1 MVKPAKRRVTSPKIR
16 SKSPMLDEFMRNSV
30 ISPGFQ
36 YSNYNMNYPI
46 SHQSHTPHT
55 SHIDE
60 GEDISNKMAT
70 YQPTEDSE
78 GYTSTSDESYMD
90 DKSNRIA
97 STLPDESY
105 ANVTIDKDLKIYRM
119 KDLLD
124 RKRKLMFDKEREIKE
139 LGKQNTFLETV
150 VDDYK
155 KYNAAILEEKI
166 KQKKA
171 LKILSDHIREISKN
185 IKNDEFRMNRVKI
198 DQTALLQEIQYIR
211 DEITYV
217 LNSSGNDT
225 KYMSSDDEVQ
235 YSNGSDDSH
244 DSHDSHDSYDSD
256 DSDDNEY

>member
-1 MVKPAKRRVTSPKIR
+1 MVKPIKRRVTSPKIR
-16 SKSPMLDEFMRNSV
+16 STSPMVDEFMRNSV

-36 YSNYNMNYPI
+36 SSNYNMNYPI
-46 SHQSHTPHT
+46 SHQSHTPH
-55 SHIDE
+55 IDE
-60 GEDISNKMAT
+60 DKDISNKMAA

-90 DKSNRIA
+90 DKSNGIA
-97 STLPDESY
+97 STISDESY
-105 ANVTIDKDLKIYRM
+105 ANVTRDKDLKIYRM

-124 RKRKLMFDKEREIKE
+124 RKRKLMFNKEREIKE

-155 KYNAAILEEKI
+155 KYNATILEEKI
-166 KQKKA
+166 KQKRA

-185 IKNDEFRMNRVKI
+185 IKDDEFRLNRVKM

-211 DEITYV
+211 DEIAYV

-235 YSNGSDDSH
+235 YNNDS
-244 DSHDSHDSYDSD
+244 SDSYDSGD
-256 DSDDNEY
+256 TDNDDNEY